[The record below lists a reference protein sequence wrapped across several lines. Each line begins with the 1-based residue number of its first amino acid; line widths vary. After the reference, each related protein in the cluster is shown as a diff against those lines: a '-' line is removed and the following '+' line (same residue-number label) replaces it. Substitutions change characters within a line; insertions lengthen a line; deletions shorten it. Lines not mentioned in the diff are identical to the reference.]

1 MKKKALLI
9 LAGCLLLFG
18 TSCYYD
24 TKIEYDDGDNGG
36 GVPPPEDEIS
46 FAESILPI
54 IEDYNCAGCHKRIDP
69 LGFAL
74 ENYGPTGKWRELYEN
89 GREVGC
95 DIITTIIAKKLLKKD
110 KNAKILSDPKLW
122 KFQFD
127 NKRAL
132 LRRAFFLPF
141 YSPC

>member
-54 IEDYNCAGCHKRIDP
+54 IEDYNCAGCHGGGLAPDLRS
-69 LGFAL
+69 
-74 ENYGPTGKWRELYEN
+74 ENAYNSLLNGYVVPNDAEASVLFQRMPGK
-89 GREVGC
+89 
-95 DIITTIIAKKLLKKD
+95 T
-110 KNAKILSDPKLW
+110 
-122 KFQFD
+122 
-127 NKRAL
+127 
-132 LRRAFFLPF
+132 
-141 YSPC
+141 

>member
-24 TKIEYDDGDNGG
+24 SKVEYDDGDNGG

-54 IEDYNCAGCHKRIDP
+54 IEDYNCAGCHGGGLAPDLRSENAYNSLLNGYVVPDDAGASVLFQRMPGKNHPGPPPPALTAEEQDLIEAWINR
-69 LGFAL
+69 GAL
-74 ENYGPTGKWRELYEN
+74 E
-89 GREVGC
+89 
-95 DIITTIIAKKLLKKD
+95 
-110 KNAKILSDPKLW
+110 
-122 KFQFD
+122 
-127 NKRAL
+127 
-132 LRRAFFLPF
+132 
-141 YSPC
+141 